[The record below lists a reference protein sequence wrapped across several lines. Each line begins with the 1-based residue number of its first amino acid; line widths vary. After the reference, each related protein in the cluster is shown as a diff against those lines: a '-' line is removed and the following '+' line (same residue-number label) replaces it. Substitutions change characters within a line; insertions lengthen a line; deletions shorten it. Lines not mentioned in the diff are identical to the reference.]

1 MWNEHQFNFEATT
14 TRRHRTNL
22 DRGEARTRSSSHFV
36 MSYFEGPA
44 STSAGDIGM
53 VTSIL
58 TSMLTAS
65 DILSKLVTLSVSA
78 AEERLGPDAG
88 LGTAALGMLLMM
100 IVFCCS
106 CYRSVSSR
114 RARQNKSSSKPAT
127 VTVKKSR
134 AGQVRMCKFC
144 EVEILSKKGFL
155 EAHLAGKRH
164 AKMAGGAKPHEC
176 WVWVEKKA
184 EPASA
189 EEQLQ
194 AEAEE
199 AAKMAAM
206 AAMDSSESWQTVTSK
221 PRKAKK
227 VGASSDA
234 SHNEELEAVR
244 QPGHA
249 ASQPKPTAVQGG
261 SGHGRYGRYGHVT
274 HHKKCNDCGKHR
286 DRDGVTVEADPDNEG
301 KGYCLACWERF
312 LHPPEPLQTKQAAE
326 APPRKHVTHWNR

>member
-1 MWNEHQFNFEATT
+1 
-14 TRRHRTNL
+14 
-22 DRGEARTRSSSHFV
+22 
-36 MSYFEGPA
+36 
-44 STSAGDIGM
+44 M
-53 VTSIL
+53 VKHVEQSIL

-65 DILSKLVTLSVSA
+65 DILSKLFTLSVSA

-88 LGTAALGMLLMM
+88 LYLGTAALGMLLMM

-199 AAKMAAM
+199 AAKLAAM
-206 AAMDSSESWQTVTSK
+206 AASDASESWQTVSSK
-221 PRKAKK
+221 KGKAKK
-227 VGASSDA
+227 VGGSSDA
-234 SHNEELEAVR
+234 SHNEEPEAVR

-249 ASQPKPTAVQGG
+249 ASQTKPTAGQGG
-261 SGHGRYGRYGHVT
+261 SGRGRYGHVT

-286 DRDGVTVEADPDNEG
+286 DRDGVTIEADPDNEG
-301 KGYCLACWERF
+301 KGYCLACWEKF
-312 LHPPEPLQTKQAAE
+312 LHPPEPLQTKKAAE

>member
-1 MWNEHQFNFEATT
+1 
-14 TRRHRTNL
+14 
-22 DRGEARTRSSSHFV
+22 
-36 MSYFEGPA
+36 
-44 STSAGDIGM
+44 M
-53 VTSIL
+53 VQS
-58 TSMLTAS
+58 
-65 DILSKLVTLSVSA
+65 ILSKLATLSVSA

-88 LGTAALGMLLMM
+88 LYLGTAALGMLLLM

-114 RARQNKSSSKPAT
+114 RARQKKSSSKPAT

-199 AAKMAAM
+199 AAKLAAM
-206 AAMDSSESWQTVTSK
+206 AASDASESWQTVSSK

-227 VGASSDA
+227 VGGSSDA
-234 SHNEELEAVR
+234 SHNEEPEAVR

-249 ASQPKPTAVQGG
+249 ASQTKPTAGQGG
-261 SGHGRYGRYGHVT
+261 SGRGRYGHVT

-286 DRDGVTVEADPDNEG
+286 DRDGVTIEADPDNEG
-301 KGYCLACWERF
+301 KGYCLACWENF
-312 LHPPEPLQTKQAAE
+312 LHPPEPLHTKQAAE

>member
-1 MWNEHQFNFEATT
+1 M
-14 TRRHRTNL
+14 
-22 DRGEARTRSSSHFV
+22 
-36 MSYFEGPA
+36 Y
-44 STSAGDIGM
+44 
-53 VTSIL
+53 
-58 TSMLTAS
+58 
-65 DILSKLVTLSVSA
+65 
-78 AEERLGPDAG
+78 

-164 AKMAGGAKPHEC
+164 AKMAGGAKHEC

-199 AAKMAAM
+199 AAKLAAM
-206 AAMDSSESWQTVTSK
+206 AASDASESWQTVSSK

-227 VGASSDA
+227 VGGSSDA
-234 SHNEELEAVR
+234 SHNEEPEAVR

-249 ASQPKPTAVQGG
+249 ASQTKPTAGQGG
-261 SGHGRYGRYGHVT
+261 SGRGRYGHVT

-286 DRDGVTVEADPDNEG
+286 DRDGVTIEADPDNEG
-301 KGYCLACWERF
+301 KGYCLACWEKF
-312 LHPPEPLQTKQAAE
+312 LHPPEPLQTKKAAE